1 MHALLSFFSAAAS
14 KTDALLQEPT
24 LDVTPT
30 SYIREKKFLLQE
42 QPAPG
47 RTARKT
53 SHRKTWARSR
63 PGTATCTVTRRTDK
77 RSPAQPG

>member
-1 MHALLSFFSAAAS
+1 MHALLSFFSATAS

-47 RTARKT
+47 RIARYT
-53 SHRKTWARSR
+53 SQRKTWALSR
-63 PGTATCTVTRRTDK
+63 RWNCHLHIHKKD
-77 RSPAQPG
+77 